1 MPVATTTLLCLVIA
15 VSDGDTLK
23 ARCQDPRN
31 GPATTH
37 VVRLASIDAPERDQ
51 PYGWR
56 ARKALAD
63 LTLRKPARLV
73 CRKKND
79 RYGRMLCN
87 AWITPASC
95 TRSACEFTLDAGQA
109 MLSVGLAWWPPQ
121 FAREQ
126 TAQQRGQYEF
136 AQHEAR
142 AKRAGLWRDG
152 DKAVPP
158 WEWRRDHPPSWP
170 HASGAAAARA
180 SANQ

>member
-1 MPVATTTLLCLVIA
+1 MPIAATTTLLCFVIA

-31 GPATTH
+31 GPDTTR

-56 ARKALAD
+56 SKKTLGE

-73 CRKKND
+73 CRKKDD
-79 RYGRMLCN
+79 RYGRLLCN
-87 AWITPASC
+87 AWVTPATC
-95 TRSACEFTLDAGQA
+95 TRSSCEFTLDAGLA
-109 MLSVGLAWWPPQ
+109 MLTQGLAWWEPR

-136 AQHEAR
+136 AQVEAKAR
-142 AKRAGLWRDG
+142 RAGLWRDG
-152 DKAVPP
+152 GQAVPP
-158 WEWRRDHPPSWP
+158 WDWRRDHPGWS
-170 HASGAAAARA
+170 HAAGGAPAAS

>member
-1 MPVATTTLLCLVIA
+1 MPIATTTLLCLVLA

-31 GPATTH
+31 GPDTTR

-63 LTLRKPARLV
+63 LTLRQPARLV

-79 RYGRMLCN
+79 RYGRLLCN
-87 AWITPASC
+87 AWVTPANC
-95 TRSACEFTLDAGQA
+95 ARSACEYTLDAGQA
-109 MLSVGLAWWPPQ
+109 MLSVGLAWWEPR

-136 AQHEAR
+136 AQSEAR
-142 AKRAGLWRDG
+142 ARRAGLWRDG
-152 DKAVPP
+152 DEAVPP
-158 WEWRRDHPPSWP
+158 WKWRRDHPGWP
-170 HASGAAAARA
+170 HPSGAAAAGTR
-180 SANQ
+180 NQ